1 MKTDYGAYWESCWQ
15 KEDSEQLQTYLEGWK
30 NYHGREIELLQEY
43 QVNSVCDAAC
53 GFGAYTIAFVAN
65 GFEVSGF
72 DISSA
77 SVEIT
82 RQGLTQCG
90 FETVDIK
97 MASILDTGYEDAS
110 FDAVNAHA
118 VLDHLTLADAKR
130 AIEELFRIVRKGGLV
145 MISFDGAEEE
155 DFSEEHIEIE
165 PGTMQYVSGERA
177 GMLFHP
183 YEWEE
188 IENLLEEYEIIER
201 WTTRKGEQVVAVRK

>member
-30 NYHGREIELLQEY
+30 NYCGREIELLKEH
-43 QVNSVCDAAC
+43 QVKSVCDAAC
-53 GFGAYTIAFVAN
+53 GFGAYTVCFAAN
-65 GFEVSGF
+65 GFEVAGF

-77 SVEIT
+77 SAEIT
-82 RQGLTQCG
+82 RQGLTKCG
-90 FETVDIK
+90 FSNAEIK
-97 MASILDTGYEDAS
+97 VASLLDTGYEDAS

-145 MISFDGAEEE
+145 MISFDDAEEE
-155 DFSEEHIEIE
+155 DFLEEHIEIE